1 MREWLYQQKRRIQ
14 KTIYSLY
21 YKYANNRYSIAF
33 RQRSEKSLYEAD
45 ASGKGFILV
54 PYTLRY
60 WMADPFLFKYK
71 NTNYIFAELY
81 DKKKAKG
88 VLGYAEL
95 KGNRCGRF
103 HVCLEEK
110 FHLSYPCV
118 YQRDD
123 DIYMVPETKE
133 NNSAMIYKA
142 VEFPRKWEKYQML
155 CEESCVDTTPF
166 TYNGENYFFTT
177 IANEHSTDDNLFLIH
192 EESGTVTKLL
202 DKNLCLRSAGH
213 VIYDKE
219 QLIRPS
225 QDDTVY
231 GDAVIFNKIIEFKG
245 NAYKEIPYKRVLV
258 LDKSNKEESIC
269 IELVNNKKNIGF
281 NGLHTYNVNEDY
293 EVIDLRHPRL
303 KKRF

>member
-1 MREWLYQQKRRIQ
+1 M
-14 KTIYSLY
+14 Y

-33 RQRSEKSLYEAD
+33 RQRSEKALYEAD
-45 ASGKGFILV
+45 ASGDGFILI

-71 NTNYIFAELY
+71 NRNYIFAELY
-81 DKKKAKG
+81 DKKKSKG

-95 KGNRCGRF
+95 KGDRCGNF
-103 HVCLEEK
+103 QVCLEEK
-110 FHLSYPCV
+110 VHLSYPCV
-118 YQRDD
+118 YQRDN
-123 DIYMVPETKE
+123 DIYMIPETKDD
-133 NNSAMIYKA
+133 NTVTVYKA
-142 VEFPRKWEKYQML
+142 VEFPKKWEKYQTI
-155 CEESCVDTTPF
+155 CEMPCVDTTPF
-166 TYNGENYFFTT
+166 VYNGENYFFTT

-192 EESGTVTKLL
+192 EESRRVTQLL

-213 VIYDKE
+213 VIYHKE

-231 GDAVIFNKIIEFKG
+231 GDAVIFNKIIEFKE
-245 NAYKEIPYKRVLV
+245 NEYKEIPYKRIVAPGEV
-258 LDKSNKEESIC
+258 NKETILC
-269 IELVNNKKNIGF
+269 VELLNNKRNIGF